1 MQKDPTVSCMTTSGE
16 NSDVEC
22 LHSRID
28 GNLLY
33 LPNDLKYIKISDA
46 IRLGRGKALLLLRQN
61 DTQTGGFREPTW
73 ARTSQNDTHP

>member
-1 MQKDPTVSCMTTSGE
+1 MQKDPSVSCMTTSGE

-33 LPNDLKYIKISDA
+33 LPNDLMYIKISNA
-46 IRLGRGKALLLLRQN
+46 IRLGRGMGLLLLRQN
-61 DTQTGGFREPTW
+61 DPKTGGFREPNW
-73 ARTSQNDTHP
+73 ARTKSE